1 MSNGDRADYDLAII
15 GGGINGTGIAR
26 DAAGRGLR
34 VLLLEQNDLGSGTS
48 SASTKL
54 IHGGLRY
61 LEKGALRLVREALT
75 EREVLLRMAP
85 HLIRPMRFMLP
96 AIPGPRSP
104 IMLRI
109 GLFLYDWLG
118 ARKILPGARG
128 VDLTHH
134 VTGQPLLRKYRYG
147 FEYSDCWADDARLV
161 ALNALDAA
169 ERGATIRTRTRVTRA
184 EREDV
189 WKFILNVGGL
199 REVATA
205 RVVVNAA
212 GPWVGIVSETV
223 LRMAGRPPVRLA
235 KGSHIV
241 VRKLFDHHS
250 GYIFQNT
257 DKRIVFALPFAGDFT
272 LIGTTDENFVGS
284 LDGVAPSAEE
294 VLYLCR
300 AVNEFFREPIGPE
313 HVVWAFAGVRA
324 LHDTSNGHDAP
335 EDVTRDY
342 HLELDERYG
351 TAPVL
356 TVYGGKITTYRRLA
370 EDALGKLSHFFHLHR
385 GWTAKTPLP
394 GGDFLWDAIETRVA
408 QTLRAW
414 PFLDEAEAW
423 RLVRAYG
430 TRVERVM
437 GDAKRR
443 EDAGPWF
450 GPLSAAEVR
459 YLMTH
464 EWARLWDDV
473 LWRRS
478 KLGLALSKAE
488 KDALAQFMLQFSAQS
503 SPP

>member
-1 MSNGDRADYDLAII
+1 
-15 GGGINGTGIAR
+15 
-26 DAAGRGLR
+26 
-34 VLLLEQNDLGSGTS
+34 
-48 SASTKL
+48 
-54 IHGGLRY
+54 
-61 LEKGALRLVREALT
+61 
-75 EREVLLRMAP
+75 
-85 HLIRPMRFMLP
+85 
-96 AIPGPRSP
+96 
-104 IMLRI
+104 
-109 GLFLYDWLG
+109 
-118 ARKILPGARG
+118 
-128 VDLTHH
+128 
-134 VTGQPLLRKYRYG
+134 
-147 FEYSDCWADDARLV
+147 
-161 ALNALDAA
+161 
-169 ERGATIRTRTRVTRA
+169 
-184 EREDV
+184 
-189 WKFILNVGGL
+189 
-199 REVATA
+199 
-205 RVVVNAA
+205 
-212 GPWVGIVSETV
+212 
-223 LRMAGRPPVRLA
+223 
-235 KGSHIV
+235 
-241 VRKLFDHHS
+241 
-250 GYIFQNT
+250 
-257 DKRIVFALPFAGDFT
+257 
-272 LIGTTDENFVGS
+272 
-284 LDGVAPSAEE
+284 VAPSAEE

>member
-1 MSNGDRADYDLAII
+1 L
-15 GGGINGTGIAR
+15 
-26 DAAGRGLR
+26 
-34 VLLLEQNDLGSGTS
+34 
-48 SASTKL
+48 
-54 IHGGLRY
+54 
-61 LEKGALRLVREALT
+61 
-75 EREVLLRMAP
+75 
-85 HLIRPMRFMLP
+85 
-96 AIPGPRSP
+96 
-104 IMLRI
+104 
-109 GLFLYDWLG
+109 
-118 ARKILPGARG
+118 
-128 VDLTHH
+128 
-134 VTGQPLLRKYRYG
+134 
-147 FEYSDCWADDARLV
+147 
-161 ALNALDAA
+161 
-169 ERGATIRTRTRVTRA
+169 
-184 EREDV
+184 
-189 WKFILNVGGL
+189 ILNVGGL

-370 EDALGKLSHFFHLHR
+370 EDALGKLAHFFQLHR

-408 QTLRAW
+408 QTLRAY
-414 PFLDEAEAW
+414 PFLDESEAW

-430 TRVERVM
+430 TRVDRVM

-443 EDAGPWF
+443 ADVAPWF

-459 YLMTH
+459 YLMKH
-464 EWARLWDDV
+464 EWVRQPDDV

-478 KLGLALSKAE
+478 KLGLALSKSE
-488 KDALAQFMLQFSAQS
+488 KDALAQFMVQFLAQS

>member
-1 MSNGDRADYDLAII
+1 MADYDLAII

-61 LEKGALRLVREALT
+61 LEHGALRLVREALT

-85 HLIRPMRFMLP
+85 HVIRPMRFMLP
-96 AIPGPRSP
+96 AVPGPRSP
-104 IMLRI
+104 FMLRL

-118 ARKILPGARG
+118 ARKILPGTRG

-134 VTGQPLLRKYRYG
+134 VTGQPLWRKFRMG
-147 FEYSDCWADDARLV
+147 FEYSDCCADDSRLV

-169 ERGATIRTRTRVTRA
+169 ERGAAIRLRTRVTRA
-184 EREDV
+184 EREET
-189 WKFILNVGGL
+189 WKLILSTEGR
-199 REVATA
+199 REAVTA
-205 RVVVNAA
+205 RVLVNAA
-212 GPWVGIVSETV
+212 GPWVGVVSETV
-223 LRMAGRPPVRLA
+223 LRIEGPPPVRLA

-241 VRKLFDHHS
+241 VRKLFDHDR

-257 DKRIVFALPFAGDFT
+257 DKRIVFALPFAEDFT
-272 LIGTTDENFVGS
+272 LIGTTDLNFVGA
-284 LDGVAPSAEE
+284 LDAVTPSGDEI
-294 VLYLCR
+294 LYLCR
-300 AVNEFFREPIGPE
+300 AVNEYFREPVGPE

-324 LHDTSNGHDAP
+324 LYDTSKGKYKP

-342 HLELDERYG
+342 HLDLDEKFG
-351 TAPVL
+351 AAPVL
-356 TVYGGKITTYRRLA
+356 TVYGGKITTHRRLA
-370 EDALGKLSHFFHLHR
+370 EDALGRLSHFFQLHR
-385 GWTAKTPLP
+385 RWTATAPLP
-394 GGDFLWDAIETRVA
+394 GGEFLWDAIETRVA

-414 PFLDEAEAW
+414 PFLTEAEAW

-430 TRVERVM
+430 TRVDRVL

-443 EDAGPWF
+443 PDIAPFF

-459 YLMTH
+459 YLMQH
-464 EWARLWDDV
+464 EWAQQPDDV
-473 LWRRS
+473 LWRRT
-478 KLGLALSKAE
+478 KLGLKVSKAE
-488 KDALAQFMLQFSAQS
+488 KDALAQFMAGLLADKAV
-503 SPP
+503 